1 MIPGE
6 ADIPDSIAKALLDAL
21 QTKRTGNNIPPAAIL
36 LSRIR
41 TTQLKQ
47 CLLTGRE
54 PSDCTVEATL
64 NLIPLEQKTSCSAN
78 LAGKVSRLSHIL
90 EYATDPPSTI

>member
-1 MIPGE
+1 MIHGD

-21 QTKRTGNNIPPAAIL
+21 RTKQTGNNLLPAATL
-36 LSRIR
+36 LACIR

-54 PSDCTVEATL
+54 PPDCTIEATL
-64 NLIPLEQKTSCSAN
+64 NLITLEQETS
-78 LAGKVSRLSHIL
+78 SRLISL
-90 EYATDPPSTI
+90 TKCPG